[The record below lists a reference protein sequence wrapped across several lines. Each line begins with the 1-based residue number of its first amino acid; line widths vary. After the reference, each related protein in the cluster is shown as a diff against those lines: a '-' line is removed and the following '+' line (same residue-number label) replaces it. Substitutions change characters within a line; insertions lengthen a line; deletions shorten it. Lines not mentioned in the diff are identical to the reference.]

1 MTTEMLDRYAVFG
14 NPIAHSRSPR
24 IHALFA
30 QQTGQQLRYT
40 AELSTP
46 ETFAADMRAFQAQG
60 AKGCNITVPF
70 KQQAWELADAL
81 SYYAA
86 RAKAVNTLEFRE
98 GGVIYG
104 ANTDG
109 LGLLR
114 DLQQNHGLS
123 LQGKRLLLLGAGG
136 AVRGVLQP
144 LLEAEPASIFIA
156 NRTASK
162 AEALAIDFAELGA
175 VSGGGFADISGAFD
189 LIINGTAASLQGEL
203 PPLPT
208 DCLAAGGC
216 TYDMM
221 YAAQPTAFVQWG
233 RAQGAALAL
242 DGLGMLVEQAAEA
255 FYIWRGIRPDTT
267 PVLTQLRAELAV
279 Q

>member
-1 MTTEMLDRYAVFG
+1 ENFV
-14 NPIAHSRSPR
+14 
-24 IHALFA
+24 
-30 QQTGQQLRYT
+30 
-40 AELSTP
+40 
-46 ETFAADMRAFQAQG
+46 ADIRAFQEQG

-81 SYYAA
+81 SHYAA

-114 DLQQNHGLS
+114 DLQQNHGLN

-136 AVRGVLQP
+136 AIRGVLQP
-144 LLEAEPASIFIA
+144 LLEAEPASVFIA
-156 NRTASK
+156 NRTARK
-162 AEALAIDFAELGA
+162 AVELAVDFAEFGTIRA
-175 VSGGGFADISGAFD
+175 GGFTDINGEFD

-203 PPLPT
+203 PPLPAG
-208 DCLAAGGC
+208 CLAAGGC
-216 TYDMM
+216 AYDMM
-221 YAAQPTAFVQWG
+221 YAAKPTAFVQWG
-233 RAQGAALAL
+233 MAQGAALAL

-255 FYIWRGIRPDTT
+255 FAIWRGIRPNTS
-267 PVLTQLRAELAV
+267 PVFAQLRAELAA